1 MDFSNIKLGG
11 VSADDTT
18 SSDNKRISLMIW
30 GQAGCGKTTLASTAP
45 GKICWLL
52 FDPNGS
58 DSLKQLN
65 KYQDGDIAVFDMSKQ
80 NYSIVMQGCM
90 DNCFGLETYLKDN
103 TFDTVV
109 FDSATTY
116 LDMCLK
122 LAVSTTKNAS
132 VEVPTQAGY
141 SRRNSYMK
149 QTLNN
154 LIRLT
159 NKYNKHIIIIG
170 HEDNGQMDD
179 LGNLIKQTVMIG
191 GSSNTAVCIM
201 LSEIWYMNSTA
212 GKRKIFFE
220 PFGVKTPMKSRM
232 IDTTKC
238 RSVEWKFT
246 PENGGEG
253 IEDWFKRWCESST
266 KITL

>member
-58 DSLKQLN
+58 DSLKQLK

-103 TFDTVV
+103 TFD
-109 FDSATTY
+109 D
-116 LDMCLK
+116 
-122 LAVSTTKNAS
+122 
-132 VEVPTQAGY
+132 
-141 SRRNSYMK
+141 
-149 QTLNN
+149 
-154 LIRLT
+154 
-159 NKYNKHIIIIG
+159 
-170 HEDNGQMDD
+170 
-179 LGNLIKQTVMIG
+179 
-191 GSSNTAVCIM
+191 
-201 LSEIWYMNSTA
+201 
-212 GKRKIFFE
+212 
-220 PFGVKTPMKSRM
+220 
-232 IDTTKC
+232 
-238 RSVEWKFT
+238 
-246 PENGGEG
+246 
-253 IEDWFKRWCESST
+253 
-266 KITL
+266 

>member
-1 MDFSNIKLGG
+1 MEQLEIKIGG
-11 VSADDTT
+11 VSASNETNIKT
-18 SSDNKRISLMIW
+18 RLSCMIW
-30 GQAGCGKTTLASTAP
+30 GPAGVGKSTLASTAP
-45 GKICWLL
+45 GKKCWLL
-52 FDPNGS
+52 FDPNGA
-58 DSLKQLN
+58 DSLRDTAEWNNCQ
-65 KYQDGDIAVFDMSKQ
+65 VFDLSKQ
-80 NYSIVMQGCM
+80 PYTIVQQGCT
-90 DNCFGLETYLKDN
+90 DNPFGLEQYLKND

-122 LAVSTTKNAS
+122 YAVATTKSAT

-179 LGNLIKQTVMIG
+179 LGNLVKQTVMIG
-191 GSSNTAVCIM
+191 GSSNTAVCIT
-201 LSEIWYMNSTA
+201 LSEIWYMTETA
-212 GKRKIFFE
+212 GKRKVMFA
-220 PFGVKTPMKSRM
+220 PFGVKTPIKTRM

-238 RSVEWKFT
+238 RSIDWVYDLQ
-246 PENGGEG
+246 NGGKG
-253 IEDWFKRWCESST
+253 IKDWFELWNKSKG